1 MLTASVHGRA
11 ALCNQLLHCL
21 GCGVGHG
28 HAVAAGGALERHVG
42 VRERV
47 IRVAMVCRLVVAGL
61 MTAAAGQEMV
71 LVLLVCA
78 AAAGQELVLLV
89 GVAAAVALVEL
100 LVRVRDVVP
109 SLALAQ
115 LRILVHLSECVG
127 GI

>member
-11 ALCNQLLHCL
+11 ALRNQLLHCL

-42 VRERV
+42 VREQV

-61 MTAAAGQEMV
+61 MTAAAGHKV
-71 LVLLVCA
+71 VVVLLVC

-100 LVRVRDVVP
+100 LVRVRDMVP